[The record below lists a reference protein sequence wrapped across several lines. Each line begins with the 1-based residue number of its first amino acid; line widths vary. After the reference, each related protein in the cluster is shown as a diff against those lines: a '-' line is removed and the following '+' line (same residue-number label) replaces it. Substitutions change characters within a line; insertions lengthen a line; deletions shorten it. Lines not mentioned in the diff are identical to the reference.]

1 MAWAVALTGVG
12 GGGRWVR
19 DTGALDRTGLE
30 ATGRDRLLHWA
41 DVVLLKPSDH
51 RQDFPPCSKV
61 LPSVPATV
69 TGLSLCPTLWVLQ
82 LGRGLPTY
90 LRAGC
95 LCPLRHLSLLSECHE
110 DKIDLSNAIR
120 S

>member
-30 ATGRDRLLHWA
+30 ATGRGRLLHWA
-41 DVVLLKPSDH
+41 DVALLKPSDH
-51 RQDFPPCSKV
+51 RQDFSPCSKV

-69 TGLSLCPTLWVLQ
+69 TGLSLCPTLWVPAA
-82 LGRGLPTY
+82 GEGVTY
-90 LRAGC
+90 LPQSR
-95 LCPLRHLSLLSECHE
+95 LPLSTSTSE
-110 DKIDLSNAIR
+110 S
-120 S
+120 SF